1 MRLTIEQKA
10 EIGRHL
16 QKVAVNKAAY
26 HELYDHI
33 LTSLEQEPGS
43 KTFNIAELQT
53 FIHLE
58 FDTLINTPA
67 EKKRFSMLNTISGC
81 LIFLI
86 ALFTYW
92 RTMEPT
98 VSFWDCGEFIAAA
111 TKIQV
116 GHQPGAPLFLMI
128 GKLFSLLALGNTAR
142 IAYWV
147 NFSTVLASAGTIM
160 FLFWTITN
168 IAVRVFNNEKLRHRQ
183 VSILVAGAV
192 GALAF
197 CFSDSFWFSA
207 VEAEVY
213 ALSTL
218 FTAITFW
225 AIIQWEA
232 AMNDRWLI
240 LIAFI
245 VGLSTGVHLLSL
257 LTIPAVAMIYYFRKT
272 DAPTWMGTFKAFA
285 MGCLIV
291 VFVQFVVLQY
301 FILFAAKMDL
311 LFVNSFSLPFGSGG
325 VFFVALF
332 LALMCWAIG
341 YSLKKR
347 LYHLNLSLLCV
358 VFLFFGFG
366 SYALILIRANA
377 KTNINL
383 SNPDNLFGLYGYL
396 GRTNYVPAPLFYGQ
410 TFDAK
415 TVENDVTGNTYRK
428 GDKRYEISGETYK
441 TTYDKNMLFPRVF
454 SQDADDIAFYQ
465 SWLGLNKTE
474 TPSFIQN
481 LQFFASWQVN
491 VMYWRYFMWNF
502 SGKQNDVQGYG
513 GPENGNWITGIKPLD
528 ALRLGSQRNLP
539 ASITSNAGHN
549 TFFAFPFLLGLA
561 GLVWL
566 FRKNRNYAITLLAL
580 FFYTGIAIIIFLNQD
595 PLQVRERDY
604 AYVGSFYAFAIF
616 IGFGVFALAGS
627 LKKLMPSKMSL
638 VLASII
644 CLMAV
649 PLLMATQG
657 WDDHNRSAKTTAVD
671 WAKNYLNSCA
681 PNAILFTNAD
691 NDTYPLWYAQEVEG
705 IRPDIRVIC
714 MQFLKDG
721 PFINSLKKSMNHS
734 APLPIT
740 MANAK
745 YANGTRDYMP
755 YYDYGISDSVE
766 LSDLVAIMTSENSD
780 DKVKMQDGSYMN
792 FLPTKKLKLTINKN
806 AVITSGTVTA
816 QQANNIPTSIEW
828 TFNKSYAD
836 KGDLALFDIL
846 AHNQWKRPIY
856 FATSVSSDTYIGLDK
871 YLYLEGYAYR
881 LLPLTPNPHFVS
893 KENQVNADVMYTNI
907 AQKFDLTGF
916 KKATYLD
923 PESRRI
929 ASTTWRLNNTLTA
942 SLLSNG
948 ERKKA
953 QTIME
958 KSLRDLPMQN
968 SSIADTLNKV
978 YTIQNLYALN
988 QTKAANALAN
998 DTAAY
1003 IQQELRYIASLSPR
1017 FKSAYMDNVEFGV
1030 GVINELTRL
1039 TSANDQ
1045 TVLSNKITNDL
1056 QKMSVLFNVN

>member
-1 MRLTIEQKA
+1 MKLTTEQQN
-10 EIGRHL
+10 EISRHL
-16 QKVAVNKAAY
+16 QKVALNKAAY
-26 HELYDHI
+26 SELYDHI
-33 LTSLEQEPGS
+33 LTSLTQQPES
-43 KTFNIAELQT
+43 KQFEIRDIQD
-53 FIHLE
+53 FIHQE
-58 FDTLINTPA
+58 FDELINTPE
-67 EKKRFSMLNTISGC
+67 EKKRFSLLNTIVG
-81 LIFLI
+81 LVIFLI
-86 ALFTYW
+86 ALCTYW
-92 RTMEPT
+92 STMEPT

-128 GKLFSLLALGNTAR
+128 GKLFSLLALGNTNR

-147 NFSTVLASAGTIM
+147 NFSTVVASAGTIM

-168 IAVRVFNNEKLRHRQ
+168 IAVSVFHKEKLKTRQ
-183 VSILVAGAV
+183 LSILIAGAI

-225 AIIQWEA
+225 AIIKWEA
-232 AMNDRWLI
+232 EMNDRWLI

-272 DAPTWMGTFKAFA
+272 DTPNWIGTCKAFA
-285 MGCLIV
+285 IGCVIV
-291 VFVQFVVLQY
+291 AFVQFVVLQY
-301 FILFAAKMDL
+301 FVLIAAKADF
-311 LFVNSFSLPFGSGG
+311 LFVNSFALPFGSGG
-325 VFFVALF
+325 LFFITTF
-332 LALMCWAIG
+332 LIVMVLAIR
-341 YSLKKR
+341 YSINKG
-347 LYHLNLSLLCV
+347 LYNLNLGLLCG
-358 VFLFFGFG
+358 VFLFFGFS
-366 SYALILIRANA
+366 SYSLILIRANA

-396 GRTNYVPAPLFYGQ
+396 GRTNYVPAPLLYGQ

-415 TVENDVTGNTYRK
+415 SVENEVTGNTYRK
-428 GDKRYEISGETYK
+428 GEKRYEISGETYK
-441 TTYDKNMLFPRVF
+441 TTYDKNMLFPRMY
-454 SQDADDIAFYQ
+454 SQDADDIGFYQ
-465 SWLGLNKTE
+465 RWLGLTKNE
-474 TPSFIQN
+474 TPTFTQN
-481 LQFFASWQVN
+481 LQFFASWQIN
-491 VMYWRYFMWNF
+491 EMYLRYFLWNF
-502 SGKQNDVQGYG
+502 AGKQNDEQGYG

-528 ALRLGSQRNLP
+528 ELRLGSQKNLP
-539 ASITSNAGHN
+539 ESITTNAGHN
-549 TFFAFPFLLGLA
+549 TFYAFPLILGIA
-561 GLVWL
+561 GLIWL
-566 FRKNRNYAITLLAL
+566 YRKNRNYALTLLAL
-580 FFYTGIAIIIFLNQD
+580 FTYTGIAIIVFLNQD

-616 IGFGVFALAGS
+616 IGFGVFALSGT
-627 LKKLMPSKMSL
+627 LRKLLPAKISFALTSIVCL
-638 VLASII
+638 V
-644 CLMAV
+644 AV

-721 PFINSLKKSMNHS
+721 SFINSLKEKINHS
-734 APLPIT
+734 DPLPIT
-740 MANAK
+740 MANTK

-755 YYDYGISDSVE
+755 YYDYGIGDSVE
-766 LSDLVAIMTSENSD
+766 LADLVAVMTSENLG
-780 DKVKMQDGSYMN
+780 DKVKMQDGSYIN
-792 FLPTKKLKLTINKN
+792 FLPTKKLTLSINKN
-806 AVITSGTVTA
+806 EVVNSGTLA
-816 QQANNIPTSIEW
+816 PQQRENIPKSIDW

-856 FATSVSSDTYIGLDK
+856 FATSVSSDTYIGLDR

-881 LLPLTPNPHFVS
+881 LLPLTPDPKFVN
-893 KENQVNADVMYTNI
+893 KESQVNADVMYTNI
-907 AQKFDLTGF
+907 AQKYDLTGF

-942 SLLSNG
+942 ALISIG
-948 ERKKA
+948 QHKKA
-953 QTIME
+953 EKIME
-958 KSLRDLPMQN
+958 KSLRDLPLHN
-968 SSIADTLNKV
+968 YSIGDTLNKV

-988 QTKAANALAN
+988 QTKIANALAT
-998 DTAAY
+998 DTARY
-1003 IQQELRYIASLSPR
+1003 IQQELEYVAQHSPR
-1017 FKSAYMDNVEFGV
+1017 FKSAYLDNVEFGV
-1030 GVINELTRL
+1030 GVMNELTRV
-1039 TSANDQ
+1039 TSVNHQ
-1045 TVLSNKITNDL
+1045 SVVSKQITDRL
-1056 QKMSVLFNVN
+1056 QKLSLLFNVN